1 MVDRV
6 GLLTPRLA
14 LAGAREDLQ
23 AVDALR
29 DLRVGLN
36 MTMLQSVRAAPGRAA
51 LGRADAAVATLMH
64 GLARRFAQLPSV
76 DEKAEAQLLDSLDN
90 ALRAVCHGGRDAAQR
105 EALAALAGMRRDLFP
120 QAPGYLP
127 STSLVPEETR

>member
-36 MTMLQSVRAAPGRAA
+36 MTMLQSVRAA

-64 GLARRFAQLPSV
+64 GLARRFARLPAL
-76 DEKAEAQLLDSLDN
+76 DDQAEAQLLDSLDN
-90 ALRAVCHGGRDAAQR
+90 ALRAVCHGAHDAAQR

-120 QAPGYLP
+120 HAPGYLP
-127 STSLVPEETR
+127 STSLVPEEIR